1 MKRYRFELILGA
13 VFLAL
18 VLAYCYFVSSG
29 PKLTPEEVAEFV
41 AKIDQELQ
49 MPEPTR
55 TEFLARLRAW
65 GEADDVGPVYL
76 ANIFHANDAEEMSKA
91 IWPGPDIKAGA
102 DGEKTPG
109 IFPEAVKPLIPPKG
123 VLPANGTR

>member
-13 VFLAL
+13 VFLAV

-41 AKIDQELQ
+41 ATIDQDLQ

-55 TEFLARLRAW
+55 TEFLARVKAW
-65 GEADDVGPVYL
+65 GEADDGGPVYL
-76 ANIFHANDAEEMSKA
+76 ANIFHANDARRCRRRCG
-91 IWPGPDIKAGA
+91 PGSTSSRRRMAR
-102 DGEKTPG
+102 
-109 IFPEAVKPLIPPKG
+109 KP
-123 VLPANGTR
+123 TRSTSRRSSR